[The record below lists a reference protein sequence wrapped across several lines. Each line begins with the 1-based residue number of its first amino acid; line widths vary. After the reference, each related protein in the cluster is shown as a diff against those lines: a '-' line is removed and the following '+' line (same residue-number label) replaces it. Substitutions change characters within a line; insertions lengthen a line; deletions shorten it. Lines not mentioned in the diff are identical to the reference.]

1 MRKAATKQKSD
12 RTAEDKRR
20 EEREKRLDQGLKES
34 FPASDPLAA
43 GAPTGT
49 EPLPPLVSR
58 KKK

>member
-1 MRKAATKQKSD
+1 MRKAAKTQKSD
-12 RTAEDKRR
+12 RHAEDKRR
-20 EEREKRLDQGLKES
+20 EERERRLDQGLKKS

-58 KKK
+58 KRT